1 MHLTL
6 SIPALLFPAISLSM
20 LAYNARYLAIAAL
33 IRQLHQRYQET
44 ESAAIGLQVK
54 QLRKRL
60 TIIKNMQ
67 AVAIMSFLLA
77 VVTMFLIYV
86 ELDFW
91 ANLVF
96 GVSLFA
102 LMISLILSF
111 IEVQLSTK
119 ALSIQLEDIAPQSQ
133 NVVLITKYLLQLQII
148 KTLITFIII
157 HSHKGNN
164 INLFN
169 PNLFYDLFFSLN
181 FSIVIS
187 KKNLKGLP

>member
-1 MHLTL
+1 MQLTL

-33 IRQLHQRYQET
+33 IRQLHQKFQET
-44 ESAAIGLQVK
+44 ASTTVGLQVK
-54 QLRKRL
+54 QLNKRL
-60 TIIKNMQ
+60 SIIKNMQ
-67 AVAIMSFLLA
+67 AVAILSFLFS
-77 VVTMFLIYV
+77 VITMFLIYI

-96 GVSLFA
+96 GISLFA

-133 NVVLITKYLLQLQII
+133 KE
-148 KTLITFIII
+148 K
-157 HSHKGNN
+157 
-164 INLFN
+164 
-169 PNLFYDLFFSLN
+169 
-181 FSIVIS
+181 
-187 KKNLKGLP
+187 